1 MAHKRLKKYSS
12 ALLPAHDAAAANDVS
27 ALREMFGGDLP
38 APPSL
43 SEEDETP
50 LHSAAREGADE
61 SVDWILKNTSIDSQC
76 CNKMRETP
84 AHLAAAGG
92 HLKCLMKL
100 VNADPAR
107 RGDVASTADAHGLT
121 PLHHA
126 TVKGN
131 VDIVRWLL
139 NEFGDSVFAENDTGQ
154 LSVHFAAS
162 SGTFCTTVQF
172 GLFTANCFS
181 LPHKPIR
188 MDR

>member
-1 MAHKRLKKYSS
+1 MAQKRLKKYSS
-12 ALLPAHDAAAANDVS
+12 ALLPAHEAAAANDVP

-38 APPSL
+38 AQPSL

-50 LHSAAREGADE
+50 LHSAAREGADDT
-61 SVDWILKNTSIDSQC
+61 VDWLLKNTSIDPQC
-76 CNKMRETP
+76 YNKMRETP

-107 RGDVASTADAHGLT
+107 RDEAASTADSHGLT

-126 TVKGN
+126 TMKGKVN
-131 VDIVRWLL
+131 IIRWLL
-139 NEFGDSVFAENDTGQ
+139 EEFGDTVFAENENGQ

-162 SGTFCTTVQF
+162 SGN
-172 GLFTANCFS
+172 LF
-181 LPHKPIR
+181 HY
-188 MDR
+188 DRAVRVVYCKAL